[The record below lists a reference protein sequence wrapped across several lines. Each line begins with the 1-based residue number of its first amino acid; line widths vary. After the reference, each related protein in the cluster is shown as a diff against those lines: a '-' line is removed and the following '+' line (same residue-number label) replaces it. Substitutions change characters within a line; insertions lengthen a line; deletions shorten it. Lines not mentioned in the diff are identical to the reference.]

1 MTSPTDLPFVENG
14 MIWDGATEYQDVLPP
29 DAPLLS
35 VYLLRMVGD
44 ESRRYTD
51 YRATANP
58 MRDLLRWRRDGWGI
72 IGVTFVDGGSFLINN
87 PIAYLDYDGSIS
99 ATPVNQVPYT
109 NHFFERISTFAHDL
123 DDAMGHWTLQSAT
136 EEDRM
141 AAYNTIRDMIAFAAD
156 KFDVF
161 AAIDPLERIIGGN
174 NDGRLLW
181 KHGLP
186 EALEVF
192 EQVCGNC
199 ERKTL
204 LRQVVMNANLPL
216 LRRLYRSG
224 IIYSID
230 FDLTPWGA
238 QIFGVATDPRSQFY
252 EDLIARYIQLIHY
265 FDTEVDALVAHEL
278 PA

>member
-1 MTSPTDLPFVENG
+1 MH
-14 MIWDGATEYQDVLPP
+14 
-29 DAPLLS
+29 
-35 VYLLRMVGD
+35 
-44 ESRRYTD
+44 
-51 YRATANP
+51 
-58 MRDLLRWRRDGWGI
+58 DLLGVSAEGWET
-72 IGVTFVDGGSFLINN
+72 IGVTFANGGLFLHNN
-87 PIAYLDYDGSIS
+87 GIAYLDYDGSLTIN
-99 ATPVNQVPYT
+99 PVNQIPYT

-156 KFDVF
+156 KFDEF

-199 ERKTL
+199 DRKTL

-230 FDLTPWGA
+230 FDLDPLGRANLRSGDGPAQSVLRRPDCPVHPVDSLLRHGSGRACGA
-238 QIFGVATDPRSQFY
+238 RVAR
-252 EDLIARYIQLIHY
+252 IGG
-265 FDTEVDALVAHEL
+265 
-278 PA
+278 